1 MSNLAVTPISST
13 PGVKTFSSMYA
24 GSVQYYAS
32 MVAAG
37 EVAIVT
43 DEPISRRDKTHH
55 RCDIIATNGPQTL
68 AIPIE
73 KVTSWHGYTM
83 KDVRISEHGDWRVLH
98 WRAIYSAYG
107 KTPFFEYV
115 APELEAL
122 INRGDHWLLD
132 FNVALHELIVDFLD
146 LPIVTHYAD
155 AVGTGIAPCRIKPAE
170 APVHYHQIWE
180 PKYGFAGNLSILD
193 LLMNKGREAIF
204 VLLEE
209 LKR

>member
-1 MSNLAVTPISST
+1 MSST
-13 PGVKTFSSMYA
+13 NVFFSSMYA
-24 GSVQYYAS
+24 GSVQYYAQ
-32 MVAAG
+32 MVKDG
-37 EVAIVT
+37 SVAIAT
-43 DEPISRRDKTHH
+43 DEPVSRRDKFHH
-55 RCDIIATNGPQTL
+55 RCNIIATNGPQTI

-107 KTPFFEYV
+107 KTPFFEFV

-132 FNVALHELIVDFLD
+132 FNSALHELIVDFLD
-146 LPIVTHYAD
+146 LPITTRYEAIS
-155 AVGTGIAPCRIKPAE
+155 GTGLTTCHIKPAE
-170 APVHYHQIWE
+170 NPVPYHQIWA

-204 VLLEE
+204 TLLGEV
-209 LKR
+209 

>member
-1 MSNLAVTPISST
+1 MSNLTATPIGSA
-13 PGVKTFSSMYA
+13 PEAVTFSSMYA
-24 GSVQYYAS
+24 GSVQYYAR

-37 EVAIVT
+37 KVAIVA

-107 KTPFFEYV
+107 KTPFFEYI

-132 FNVALHELIVDFLD
+132 FNAALHELIVEFLD
-146 LPIVTHYAD
+146 LPITTSYVD
-155 AVGTGIAPCRIKPAE
+155 AAGTGITPCRVKPA
-170 APVHYHQIWE
+170 ASPVHYHQIWE

-204 VLLEE
+204 ILLDEE
-209 LKR
+209 KR

>member
-24 GSVQYYAS
+24 GPVQYYAH

-146 LPIVTHYAD
+146 LPIVTHYTD
-155 AVGTGIAPCRIKPAE
+155 AAGTGIAPCRIKPAE
-170 APVHYHQIWE
+170 ALVY
-180 PKYGFAGNLSILD
+180 YY
-193 LLMNKGREAIF
+193 
-204 VLLEE
+204 
-209 LKR
+209 

>member
-1 MSNLAVTPISST
+1 MSNLAVTSISST
-13 PGVKTFSSMYA
+13 PGVTPFSSMYA
-24 GSVQYYAS
+24 GSVQYYAR

-132 FNVALHELIVDFLD
+132 CNVALHELIVDFLD

-155 AVGTGIAPCRIKPAE
+155 AAGTGITPCRIKPAE

>member
-1 MSNLAVTPISST
+1 
-13 PGVKTFSSMYA
+13 
-24 GSVQYYAS
+24 

-98 WRAIYSAYG
+98 WRAIYSTYG

-146 LPIVTHYAD
+146 LPIVTHYTD
-155 AVGTGIAPCRIKPAE
+155 AAGTGIAPCRIKPAE